1 MTRRLADLMNNRLPL
16 RSAALISVAAGLVGQ
31 EVARGQSLEEYERSG
46 WFVRVAGVARFNVK
60 ATITGSRPTL
70 GPGMYD
76 TGFVLP
82 DNGGTAS
89 GLTWN
94 WGYNSVSQLSANQLT
109 QTRLDAVPTIGHQD
123 FNVSD
128 PILGGE
134 VIGGYQFNPILI
146 GKKTAHVAFE
156 IGYGYSGFSENSSFG
171 AAGTASFTT
180 DTRPVDPIL
189 APIPPYAGTA
199 AGPGPLIDLQP
210 GTHTVILSPV
220 TTAFQSSLKTTF
232 HDFRLGPALDID
244 LNKRLSVGFGFGYS
258 SVYADSSLAYVET
271 ITFANPAFA
280 PIAPAH
286 VDIKKGQ
293 WRTGAYAEVRLNYR
307 FTDFVSL
314 FVGGDIKC
322 NRNFSFGD
330 AGHQVD
336 IGLRSTYG
344 AKAGVTVHF

>member
-1 MTRRLADLMNNRLPL
+1 MGDLLGFKGMIVNLVVRRVKKMVPAFNLPG
-16 RSAALISVAAGLVGQ
+16 SVAFNDAVSAGRNMKL
-31 EVARGQSLEEYERSG
+31 S
-46 WFVRVAGVARFNVK
+46 K
-60 ATITGSRPTL
+60 PTL

-94 WGYNSVSQLSANQLT
+94 WGYNSLSQLSANQLT
-109 QTRLDAVPTIGHQD
+109 QTRLDGVPTIGKQD
-123 FNVSD
+123 VNVSD

-134 VIGGYQFNPILI
+134 VIGGYQFTPFLI
-146 GKKTAHVAFE
+146 GKKSARAAFE
-156 IGYGYSGFSENSSFG
+156 IGYGYSGFSENSGFG
-171 AAGTASFTT
+171 AAGTATGTT
-180 DTRPVDPIL
+180 DQFGLGAGADTIL
-189 APIPPYAGTA
+189 VPLPPYAGTA
-199 AGPGPLIDLQP
+199 TGPGPLIDLNPPP
-210 GTHTVILSPV
+210 GGHTVIASPV

-232 HDFRLGPALDID
+232 HDFRIGPALDID
-244 LNKRLSVGFGFGYS
+244 LTRRLSAGFGFGYS

-271 ITFANPAFA
+271 VTFANPAFTPLA
-280 PIAPAH
+280 PTRA
-286 VDIKKGQ
+286 DIKKGS

-314 FVGGDIKC
+314 FVGGDIKY

-336 IGLRSTYG
+336 IGLGSTYG